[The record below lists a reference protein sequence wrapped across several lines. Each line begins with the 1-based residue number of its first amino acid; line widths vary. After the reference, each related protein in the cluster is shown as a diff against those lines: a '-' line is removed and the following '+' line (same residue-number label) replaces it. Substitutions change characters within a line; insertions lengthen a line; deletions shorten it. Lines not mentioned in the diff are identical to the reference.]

1 MILPGFQPRT
11 SLSHRG
17 FTESSIDSTQDQFR
31 FSGTAEL
38 YAEHN
43 ISVAI
48 QVMFHELFN
57 RQYKKKKE
65 GVKEDKIDCC
75 ETAFNSI
82 YFSFITHNIRIQ
94 AKWVRMAE
102 DTLIKKNHFPLKR
115 YLTIFFTAFKESFT
129 IFHVNYINRRI
140 YISKAMMN

>member
-1 MILPGFQPRT
+1 MILPDFLPRT

-17 FTESSIDSTQDQFR
+17 FTESSIDSTQDKFR

-48 QVMFHELFN
+48 QMMFYELFN
-57 RQYKKKKE
+57 RQYKKKKG

-102 DTLIKKNHFPLKR
+102 DTLIKKKTTSLWRGIWQFFSLLLKKVLL
-115 YLTIFFTAFKESFT
+115 YF
-129 IFHVNYINRRI
+129 
-140 YISKAMMN
+140 M